1 MKNFLVLSMLV
12 FATSFAIFA
21 QESASVKKAT
31 PVTTIKPLETEKVD
45 KGNEK
50 AAKACCKGKSAK
62 ECSKGK
68 NAAHAGKSC
77 SSTASASAEGA
88 KPACCAAKE
97 GKSGC
102 QGAKVEKAEEVK
114 PAK

>member
-1 MKNFLVLSMLV
+1 MKNFLVFSMFV
-12 FATSFAIFA
+12 CAVSFAASA

-31 PVTTIKPLETEKVD
+31 PVTTIKSVDADNSD
-45 KGNEK
+45 KGNNK

-62 ECSKGK
+62 DCAKGK
-68 NAAHAGKSC
+68 DAAHAGKSC

-97 GKSGC
+97 GKPGC
-102 QGAKVEKAEEVK
+102 HGAKVEKAEEAK
-114 PAK
+114 PTK